1 MEDRKKMT
9 KTQKKNF
16 IIEKVKKE
24 LYHLKKD
31 ELRMICTDLLGEEI
45 RSSWTKYDLAEI
57 IIKRCDKKKSLYIE
71 VYKSYKSS
79 FGCTVWETHE
89 LLGINSYKRRELQKY
104 NILDVAYTY
113 EISLYN
119 KVDVPVYAIDSV
131 LELVGEDI
139 DILLKEARKIAR
151 ASKNI

>member
-1 MEDRKKMT
+1 M
-9 KTQKKNF
+9 
-16 IIEKVKKE
+16 
-24 LYHLKKD
+24 
-31 ELRMICTDLLGEEI
+31 
-45 RSSWTKYDLAEI
+45 S
-57 IIKRCDKKKSLYIE
+57 
-71 VYKSYKSS
+71 
-79 FGCTVWETHE
+79 